1 MPLFLQAVR
10 RKLSVSSAIWP
21 VRTRKTRNK
30 DLLWCAL
37 GFIHS
42 ILTLSMEVPGG
53 NKILHCRVGT
63 EVPKMPLLAVNC
75 IMTFICQPRTE
86 NETWS
91 GQEQNAHEMIHHGVC
106 RGEFSVPKS
115 NHMRENYLV
124 SMSDK
129 PVQMSVRTDLHRI
142 FLEVQSPRRV
152 NKARKWNMRLVNS
165 AQGTGVIGDKHL
177 LWLVTDWVDLNV
189 LGHL

>member
-1 MPLFLQAVR
+1 MVTP
-10 RKLSVSSAIWP
+10 
-21 VRTRKTRNK
+21 RKTRNK
-30 DLLWCAL
+30 NLPWCVL

-42 ILTLSMEVPGG
+42 ILTLSMEVPRG

-63 EVPKMPLLAVNC
+63 EVPKIPLLAVNC

-86 NETWS
+86 NEAWS
-91 GQEQNAHEMIHHGVC
+91 GSEKNAHEMIHHGVC

-129 PVQMSVRTDLHRI
+129 PFQMSVRTDLHRI
-142 FLEVQSPRRV
+142 FLELKSPRRA
-152 NKARKWNMRLVNS
+152 NKTRKRNMRLVNS
-165 AQGTGVIGDKHL
+165 PQGTEVIGDKHL
-177 LWLVTDWVDLNV
+177 LWLVTEWVDLNA
-189 LGHL
+189 LGRL